1 MPLAVMREAR
11 LCWPH
16 METLARHANVTVLSD
31 LQVGVCSLDT
41 GILGASFNVAINLGQ
56 LTDREYQ
63 ERIQKEVDM
72 IVKESEE
79 KRHAL
84 LTTLTTRLQHKI

>member
-1 MPLAVMREAR
+1 M
-11 LCWPH
+11 
-16 METLARHANVTVLSD
+16 TS
-31 LQVGVCSLDT
+31 QVGVCSLDT

-63 ERIQKEVDM
+63 ERVIKCVVVSICLKHSCTTIQIQKEVDM